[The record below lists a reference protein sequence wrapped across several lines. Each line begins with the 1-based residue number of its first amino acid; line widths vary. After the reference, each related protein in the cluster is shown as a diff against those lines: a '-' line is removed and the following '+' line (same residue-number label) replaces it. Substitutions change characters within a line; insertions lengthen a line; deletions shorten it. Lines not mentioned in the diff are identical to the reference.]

1 MFSLVKT
8 FSIILREQ
16 RAQRQGQFIKQ
27 KYCFNFI
34 YLFLTVTVNDLIQLC
49 STPLCNNTKHLDLFS
64 VFG

>member
-1 MFSLVKT
+1 MFSLFKT
-8 FSIILREQ
+8 FPVILREQ
-16 RAQRQGQFIKQ
+16 RAQCQGQFKNQ

-34 YLFLTVTVNDLIQLC
+34 YLFSTVIVNDLIQLC